1 MKAKRMLELI
11 DAYEER
17 LKKHKGAKAKEF
29 ETGGVLPAR
38 TDVVNHGL
46 WSCERVRQLV
56 EEERFEKAAAVLKFA
71 QGALW
76 AAGFATINEL
86 KQADD

>member
-11 DAYEER
+11 NAYEER

-29 ETGGVLPAR
+29 KTDGVPPGH

-56 EEERFEKAAAVLKFA
+56 EEERLEKAAAVFKFA

-76 AAGFATINEL
+76 ASGLATINEL